1 VTEDEPRAF
10 PIDPPSYRRAITRV
24 TVTTV
29 FMLSGYVPRRFRAA
43 DHRPRPQDA
52 TEAKRS

>member
-1 VTEDEPRAF
+1 MEDEPRAF

-24 TVTTV
+24 TVTAV
-29 FMLSGYVPRRFRAA
+29 FMLSGYVPRRFLAT
-43 DHRPRPQDA
+43 DHRPRLQDA

>member
-29 FMLSGYVPRRFRAA
+29 FMLSGYVPRRFLAT
-43 DHRPRPQDA
+43 DHRPRLQDA
-52 TEAKRS
+52 AEAKRS

>member
-10 PIDPPSYRRAITRV
+10 PLNPPSYRRAITRV

-29 FMLSGYVPRRFRAA
+29 FMLSGYVPRRFRVA
-43 DHRPRPQDA
+43 DHRRPLTDSEQ
-52 TEAKRS
+52 AKRS